1 MIIIIYIHKNIITI
15 IKIIITIITII
26 IIVIL
31 SLLLLLLLLLSS
43 ITELLK
49 DLCNI
54 YYELIYKNTSHTCFT
69 TPLNDLIKH

>member
-1 MIIIIYIHKNIITI
+1 MIIIIYIHKNII

-31 SLLLLLLLLLSS
+31 SLLLLLSS